1 MKLSQINVLGCLLF
15 VSIPYTMYPVD
26 TFAQASGSPIM
37 YRAIHIGGNWG
48 KNAMGIPQQPRDYY
62 NFLSDVGVNWAGIS
76 IALHLQNSMDST
88 IERVYDDPG
97 VPGFIPTF
105 RDQPLID
112 AIRGFRRNNINVY
125 LTLAFETA
133 EAAQSPYP
141 FNRTDLGDP
150 FAPDRDSRIQRQ
162 YWPWDPPH
170 PNHQSFI
177 NAFWRTYTEQAV
189 YFARI
194 AQAEGVKMF
203 SLGTETDRLFRTR
216 SGGPFPN
223 HFKNQIK
230 AMVDSVR
237 KAFSGL
243 VSYDLHWGA
252 LADTLTFGPG
262 SNYLWEDAGFDV
274 VGVSA
279 YFQLTPQ
286 TPTSV
291 MSVAQLETSW
301 EDAFTKYIIPLKNR
315 NPNKPM
321 LFLEF
326 GYVDVVGSPFFSDLD
341 NFSTRIF
348 ADANLNQKDDGEE
361 TQANVHEAFFKVNE
375 RHNRIVQG
383 AFLWGN
389 DISSSA
395 DWQSS
400 FGNMRTH
407 SIRNKL
413 AAQVVKTYYAQY
425 APVLQTAPALHSPSS
440 SATDVPIGAVLK
452 WGSVADAATYH
463 AQVAGSSDFSTV
475 TFDSTGLVD
484 TTVTARGLQS
494 QKTYYWRVRAQ
505 NPAGYGPYSTVFS
518 FVTMPAAPVAPTLIS
533 PAHGST
539 GVSTQPT
546 LSWFPSTGATTYR
559 LQISNQSNFSPPIFD
574 DSTLTTTSRQVGPL
588 GNSTMVFW
596 RVSAKNAAGMS
607 PWSTVFSF
615 TTQAPSGLA
624 DEPSVIREYR
634 LLPNYPNPFNPATII
649 SYQIPQASH
658 VQLRIYNALG
668 VEVVTLVNQEQPAG
682 LYKLLFDGSDLPSG
696 TYFARLQ
703 AGSFVAT
710 RKLTLMQ

>member
-1 MKLSQINVLGCLLF
+1 MRSWKSILSRSVVIVLLSQILF
-15 VSIPYTMYPVD
+15 AVGAIG
-26 TFAQASGSPIM
+26 QGSGVGM
-37 YRAIHIGGNWG
+37 YRAVHMGGNWG
-48 KNAMGIPQQPRDYY
+48 KNPFGIPQQPQDYY
-62 NFLSDVGVNWAGIS
+62 DFLRDLGVNWAAIS

-88 IERVYDDPG
+88 IERAYDDPG

-105 RDQPLID
+105 RDEPLID
-112 AIRGFRRNNINVY
+112 AIRGFRRNNINVC
-125 LTLAFETA
+125 LTLAFETT
-133 EAAQSPYP
+133 EAAQSLYP

-194 AQAEGVKMF
+194 AQTEGVKMF
-203 SLGTETDRLFRTR
+203 ALGTETDRLFRTR

-223 HFKNQIK
+223 HFKDQIK

-237 KAFSGL
+237 TVFSGL

-262 SNYLWEDAGFDV
+262 SDHLWEDAGLDV

-279 YFQLTPQ
+279 YFQLAQQ

-301 EDAFTKYIIPLKNR
+301 EDAFTRCIIPLKNR
-315 NPNKPM
+315 NPNRPM

-326 GYVDVVGSPFFSDLD
+326 GYVDVVGSPFSADLE

-348 ADANLNQKDDGEE
+348 KDDNQNGKDDGEE
-361 TQANVHEAFFKVNE
+361 TQANIHEAFFKVNE
-375 RHNRIVQG
+375 QHNRIVQG
-383 AFLWGN
+383 VFLWGN
-389 DISSSA
+389 DISTNA

-425 APVLQTAPALHSPSS
+425 APALQTAPLLHSPSPG
-440 SATDVPIGAVLK
+440 ALDVPTSAILK
-452 WGSVADAATYH
+452 WGSVADAATYQV
-463 AQVAGSSDFSTV
+463 QVAGSSDFSV
-475 TFDSTGLVD
+475 VAFDSVGIVD
-484 TTVTARGLQS
+484 TTVIARGLES
-494 QKTYYWRVRAQ
+494 QQTYHWRVRGQ
-505 NPAGYGPYSTVFS
+505 NLAGYGPYSMSSS
-518 FVTMPAAPVAPTLIS
+518 FVTMAAAPAAPVLIS
-533 PAHGST
+533 PPHGST

-546 LSWFPSTGATTYR
+546 LSWSPSTNATTYR
-559 LQISNQSNFSPPIFD
+559 LQVSTQSSFSPLVLD
-574 DSTLTTTSRQVGPL
+574 DSTLTTTSREVGPL
-588 GNSTMVFW
+588 GKTTMHYW
-596 RVSAKNAAGMS
+596 RVSAKNAGGSS

-615 TTQAPSGLA
+615 TTQATSALEEGA
-624 DEPSVIREYR
+624 IVITEYR
-634 LLPNYPNPFNPATII
+634 LLPNYPNPFNPTTII
-649 SYQIPQASH
+649 SYQIPQASN
-658 VQLRIYNALG
+658 VRLKIYNALG
-668 VEVVTLVNQEQPAG
+668 VELATLINQEQPPG
-682 LYKLLFDGSDLPSG
+682 FYKLEFVGADLPSG
-696 TYFARLQ
+696 TYFARVR
-703 AGSFVAT
+703 AGSFFAT
-710 RKLTLMQ
+710 QKLVLLR